1 MIDLGTTFLSSVDRC
16 PEAIAITYQN
26 KYLNYSNWLNKISSL
41 AISFKKLG
49 LKKGDKLI
57 TLLPNTFEACTIH
70 WACQLTGIVIVPINW
85 RVKSEEIFFF
95 LKNSKSKCIIFDDYS
110 EKEVQLSNLPN
121 SIIKISTSSQSLKY
135 VNFKSLI
142 TLKKIIDSSE
152 ANYKDCS
159 IILYTSGTTGQPKG
173 VPRSHFA
180 ERSSAIAH
188 IAQNRYERYEST
200 LGVMPLYHTMGVR
213 SLLSMTLVNGNFVA
227 QPKYNPQ
234 EAIELI
240 HKNKISSL
248 YLVPTLYHDLIN
260 SPHFKK
266 EKLFTCHKLG
276 FAGAPMTDGLIKKI
290 KQNFSVS
297 QLINHYGSSE
307 IYTFTIEPN
316 ALNKPGSA
324 GKAGINQNIRVVKIN
339 SKNINSKTKINEEGE
354 IIAYIKNDEAFEGYL
369 ERPDAD
375 KSSIIDDWYFTK
387 DTGYYDENGDLYVT
401 GRVDDMIITGG
412 ENVFPIEI
420 ENVISLHPDVNE
432 VVIVGLK
439 DEKWGQKVTAFI
451 KRNKKINF
459 NELDDFCKKSDL
471 SNFKRPKSYIFIKE
485 IPKSPT
491 GKILRRKI
499 LAGEYELDN

>member
-1 MIDLGTTFLSSVDRC
+1 
-16 PEAIAITYQN
+16 
-26 KYLNYSNWLNKISSL
+26 
-41 AISFKKLG
+41 
-49 LKKGDKLI
+49 
-57 TLLPNTFEACTIH
+57 
-70 WACQLTGIVIVPINW
+70 
-85 RVKSEEIFFF
+85 
-95 LKNSKSKCIIFDDYS
+95 
-110 EKEVQLSNLPN
+110 
-121 SIIKISTSSQSLKY
+121 
-135 VNFKSLI
+135 
-142 TLKKIIDSSE
+142 
-152 ANYKDCS
+152 
-159 IILYTSGTTGQPKG
+159 
-173 VPRSHFA
+173 
-180 ERSSAIAH
+180 
-188 IAQNRYERYEST
+188 
-200 LGVMPLYHTMGVR
+200 
-213 SLLSMTLVNGNFVA
+213 
-227 QPKYNPQ
+227 
-234 EAIELI
+234 
-240 HKNKISSL
+240 
-248 YLVPTLYHDLIN
+248 
-260 SPHFKK
+260 
-266 EKLFTCHKLG
+266 
-276 FAGAPMTDGLIKKI
+276 MTDGLIKKI
-290 KQNFSVS
+290 KQSFSVS

-307 IYTFTIEPN
+307 IYTFSIEPN

-339 SKNINSKTKINEEGE
+339 SKNINAKTKINEEGE

-471 SNFKRPKSYIFIKE
+471 SDFKRPKSYVFIKE

-499 LAGEYELDN
+499 LTGEYELDN